1 MNQSI
6 NDENKSRVKLAS
18 KVPLTTT
25 NVTSTRISIDLAKK
39 IKKLTKPMRVEL
51 IDIARII
58 DLKKNPITTKVL
70 TESALQRIENIEA
83 KLLNMPN
90 KKAENGQSLVEIER
104 YEIYKKN
111 LQFVSTITQV
121 LRYDRANESLAN
133 ESLIEEDQI

>member
-6 NDENKSRVKLAS
+6 NDENKSRVNLVS
-18 KVPLTTT
+18 KVPLTTI

-39 IKKLTKPMRVEL
+39 IKKLTKPMCVEL
-51 IDIARII
+51 IDISRII
-58 DLKKNPITTKVL
+58 DFKKHPNTTKVL
-70 TESALQRIENIEA
+70 TESALQRIQNIEA
-83 KLLNMPN
+83 QILNIPN
-90 KKAENGQSLVEIER
+90 KKAVNDQSLVEIER

-133 ESLIEEDQI
+133 ESFIEDN